1 MDPIIFS
8 LLIASILLSFY
19 AQLTVSGNFK
29 KYSRVSSRKGFTGA
43 EVARLMLDRRGIYDV
58 DVVPVSGN
66 LTDHYDPTK
75 KVVRLSESVY
85 GSSSI
90 SAISVAAHEVGH
102 AIQDNEGY
110 AFLRFRSAL
119 APAVSFTS
127 GFVWNLILL
136 GLLFQSMRLINI
148 GIIFFTLTVLF
159 QIVTLPVEINASKRA
174 LANLETDNIIYH
186 EEAYGSK
193 KVLKAAALTYV
204 AAMLY
209 SIVNLLRLLSMRN
222 RNE

>member
-8 LLIASILLSFY
+8 LLIASILLSLY
-19 AQLTVSGNFK
+19 AQITVSGNFK

-58 DVVPVSGN
+58 DVVPVRGN

-85 GSSSI
+85 DSSSI

-110 AFLRFRSAL
+110 SFLRFRSAL

-136 GLLFQSMRLINI
+136 GLLFQSMKLINI
-148 GIIFFTLTVLF
+148 GIIFFTFTVLF
-159 QIVTLPVEINASKRA
+159 QIVTLPVEINASRRA
-174 LANLETDNIIYH
+174 LANLETDSIIYH
-186 EEAYGSK
+186 EEAYGSR

-222 RNE
+222 RND

>member
-186 EEAYGSK
+186 EEAYGSR